1 MPNLISLD
9 NLLSQADISTKQ
21 YREILKSAQESIRQ
35 DFYDDKAVADLVH
48 QRATVIDKVL
58 KKVWLHFFPHKKTDI
73 ALIAV
78 GGYGRAELHPASDID
93 LLILLETENHSDY
106 QTGLEQFLTFLWDIG
121 LEVGQSVRSLTECV
135 TEAKKDITIATN
147 LMESR
152 LLTGP
157 ESLFLRLQE
166 LTSPEKIWPSD
177 QFFKAKWQEQINRYQ
192 RHNVAFYNLE
202 PNIKGGPGGLRDIQ
216 MIGWVAKR
224 HFHANTL
231 HNLVN
236 HNFLTEAEYDTLMS
250 CQNFL
255 WKVRFGLHL
264 ISKRKEEQLRF
275 DLQQELAK
283 QFGYQDNS
291 NHLAVELFMKDYYST
306 ITEVSRLNEMLLQL
320 FQEAIIREK
329 EAVKIT
335 PINKRFQIRNN
346 YIEVTNDRVFCH
358 YPFALLEIFLL
369 LQQHPHIKGI
379 RAQTIRLLRDHC
391 YLINEEFRHDSSC
404 HTIFME
410 ILRQPAGIV
419 AQLRR
424 MNRYGILAAYIPAFN
439 KLVGLMQFDLFHV
452 YTVDEHILMV
462 VRNLRRFAVP
472 EFFNEYPRC
481 SEIHQTLPKIELLYL
496 AGLFHDIAKGRGGNH
511 AELGEKDAFEF
522 CMHHQLSKHD
532 SQLVAWLVRNH
543 LLMSSIAHRKDIND
557 PDVIHQFAER
567 IGSQTRLDYLYL
579 LTVADIRGTNPALF
593 TNWKNAL
600 FSRLYESTRHV
611 LQQGLKKQIDQ
622 TAHIKSI
629 QSKTLQILKEL
640 APNTSVIEALWKNWG
655 NDYFVSHTPDEISW
669 HTLAVSKLT
678 LTKLPL
684 ILVREDSKQ
693 GGTAIFVYAE
703 DQDGIFAVTTK
714 LLDRLSLSV
723 ADARIMTTDDGYTLD
738 SYIVL
743 ENNGEAIHDKA
754 REQKVIDLLHEHI
767 SPPNLELLHSDK
779 RWTRHQKLF
788 TEKAVIAFSQDEK
801 NQRTIM
807 KVRCTDEP
815 GLLSKVGQALL
826 ACQVRLKNAK
836 IATFGSHVEDIFYIT
851 DDDNQPLRHQYQ
863 FDQLRETLC
872 NYLGQNSC

>member
-1 MPNLISLD
+1 MPNNSLD
-9 NLLSQADISTKQ
+9 NILSQTDISIKQ
-21 YREILKSAQESIRQ
+21 YREILKSTQESIRQ
-35 DFYDDKAVADLVH
+35 DFYDGKDVADLVQ
-48 QRATVIDKVL
+48 QRATVIDKIL
-58 KKVWLHFFPHKKTDI
+58 IKIWLNFFPKKTDI

-93 LLILLETENHSDY
+93 LLILLEIENHSDH
-106 QTGLEQFLTFLWDIG
+106 QTQLEQFLTFLWDIG
-121 LEVGQSVRSLTECV
+121 LEVGQSVRSLSECV
-135 TEAKKDITIATN
+135 SEAKKDITVATN

-152 LLTGP
+152 LLEGRK
-157 ESLFLRLQE
+157 SLFHQLEDQ
-166 LTSPEKIWPSD
+166 TSPKNIWPDD
-177 QFFKAKWQEQINRYQ
+177 QFFEAKWQEQINRYQ
-192 RHNVAFYNLE
+192 RYNVAFYNLE
-202 PNIKGGPGGLRDIQ
+202 PNVKGGPGGLRDIQ

-224 HFHANTL
+224 HFQTNTL
-231 HNLVN
+231 HSLVN
-236 HNFLTEAEYDTLMS
+236 HHFLSESEYNTLMS

-275 DLQQELAK
+275 DLQQALAK
-283 QFGYQDNS
+283 QFGYQDDD
-291 NHLAVELFMKDYYST
+291 NHLAVELFMRDYYSS

-320 FQEAIIREK
+320 FQEAIIRKK
-329 EAVKIT
+329 EAIKIT
-335 PINKRFQIRNN
+335 PVNKRFQIRNH
-346 YIEVTNDRVFCH
+346 YIEITNDQIFCN

-369 LQQHPHIKGI
+369 LQQHPDIKGI

-391 YLINEEFRHDSSC
+391 YLINEKFRHDSRC

-439 KLVGLMQFDLFHV
+439 KLVGLMQFDLFHI

-511 AELGEKDAFEF
+511 AKLGEKDAFEF
-522 CMHHQLSKHD
+522 CMHHQLSEYD

-557 PDVIHQFAER
+557 PDVIHQFAMR
-567 IGSQTRLDYLYL
+567 VGDQTHLDYLYL
-579 LTVADIRGTNPALF
+579 LTVADIRGTNPALY
-593 TNWKNAL
+593 TDWKNAL
-600 FSRLYESTRHV
+600 FSRLYESTRDV
-611 LQQGLKKQIDQ
+611 LQQGLKKQINQ
-622 TAHIKSI
+622 TVHIESI
-629 QSKTLQILKEL
+629 RSETLEILEKFT
-640 APNTSVIEALWKNWG
+640 PNSSPTIKKLWKNWG
-655 NDYFVSHTPDEISW
+655 NDYFISHTPDEIAW

-678 LTKLPL
+678 PKELPL
-684 ILVREDSKQ
+684 ILVRKDAKQ
-693 GGTAIFVYAE
+693 GGTAIFVYAK
-703 DQDGIFAVTTK
+703 DQDGIFTVTTK
-714 LLDRLSLSV
+714 LLDRLCLSV
-723 ADARIMTTDDGYTLD
+723 ADARIMLTDDGYTLD

-743 ENNGEAIHDKA
+743 ESSGEAIHDPA
-754 REQKVIDLLHEHI
+754 REQKTINLLHQHI
-767 SPPNLELLHSDK
+767 SPPNLELLNDDK
-779 RWTRHQKLF
+779 HWTRHQKLF
-788 TEKAVIAFSQDEK
+788 VGKVDILFSQDKK
-801 NQRTIM
+801 NQRTILE
-807 KVRCTDEP
+807 VHCTDQP

-826 ACQVRLKNAK
+826 ACQIRLKNAK
-836 IATFGSHVEDIFYIT
+836 IATFGSHVEDLFYIT
-851 DDDNQPLRHQYQ
+851 DSNNQPLKHQYQ

-872 NYLGQNSC
+872 NFLGKNSC